1 MIKMSVTADLK
12 AVRDQLRKLERGLR
26 EQAIAAAL
34 NRTAEQAKTA
44 ATRDIT
50 SAYNLQSA
58 YVRGRI
64 RIRRVS
70 ARSGTLEVTLSA
82 PGKRSSNLIRFA
94 ERKVTLAEGRRRT
107 KQGTHGVYVKV
118 RRKGQLILIK
128 GGFIANQGRTVFH
141 RIKGQYMKDRI
152 NRKGNSKHA
161 QALEALTSIDV
172 PQAMFSD
179 VGVKNLKRAVDQIF
193 PKRLAHEIQRLIKR

>member
-1 MIKMSVTADLK
+1 MIRMSVTADLK
-12 AVRDQLRKLERGLR
+12 AVRDQLRKLEKGVR

-34 NRTAEQAKTA
+34 NRTADQAKTA

-50 SAYNLQSA
+50 AAFNLPSA

-64 RIRRVS
+64 RIRRAS
-70 ARSGTLEVTLSA
+70 ARSGVLEVTLSA
-82 PGKRSSNLIRFA
+82 PGKRASNLIRFA

-118 RRKGQLILIK
+118 RRKGKLTLVK
-128 GGFIANQGRTVFH
+128 GAFIGNKGRTVFR
-141 RIKGQYMKDRI
+141 RIGKGRLPI
-152 NRKGNSKHA
+152 
-161 QALEALTSIDV
+161 EALTTIDV

-179 VGVKNLKRAVDQIF
+179 IGVKNLQRAVAEIF
-193 PKRLAHEIQRLIKR
+193 PKRMAHEIQRLIQR